1 MASQRAPGRPPGA
14 PAGESRVERRR
25 LARHQ
30 RLLAIA
36 AQRFAAQGVE
46 CVCLEAIADAADISR
61 GTLYSHFPTKE
72 ALVAAIVRP
81 ALEHA
86 VTALSA
92 IDRGRGVASVD
103 ALLAVWSE
111 LWLEHRDALRVMQHS
126 RAMPLGEIAALHGA
140 LMERVLPV
148 FAGAAARGALRSDDP
163 ALAARIL
170 ARLAVPLLELCGEG
184 PEAAACFKD
193 AMHGL
198 LLRC

>member
-1 MASQRAPGRPPGA
+1 MSTRRAPRRPPDASNVG
-14 PAGESRVERRR
+14 GRGERRR
-25 LARHQ
+25 RARHQ

-36 AQRFAAQGVE
+36 AQRFAAHGVE
-46 CVCLEAIADAADISR
+46 GVRLEAIADAADIAR

-86 VTALSA
+86 VAALSA
-92 IDRGRGVASVD
+92 IDRGRGAASVD
-103 ALLAVWSE
+103 ALLDVWTH
-111 LWLEHRDALRVMQHS
+111 LWREHRDALRVMQHS
-126 RAMPLGEIAALHGA
+126 RAMPLGDLAALHGA

-148 FAGAAARGALRSDDP
+148 FAGAAARGALRGDDP

-184 PEAAACFKD
+184 PEAAARFKD

>member
-1 MASQRAPGRPPGA
+1 MASPRAPRRPAGA
-14 PAGESRVERRR
+14 PFADSRVARRR

-30 RLLAIA
+30 RLLVIA
-36 AQRFAAQGVE
+36 AEQFAAHGLDGVR
-46 CVCLEAIADAADISR
+46 LEAIADAADIAR

-81 ALEHA
+81 ALERA
-86 VTALSA
+86 VAALSA

-103 ALLAVWSE
+103 ALLGVWVE
-111 LWLEHRDALRVMQHS
+111 LWREHRDALRVMQHA
-126 RAMPLGEIAALHGA
+126 RAMPLGELAPLHGA

-148 FAGAAARGALRSDDP
+148 FAGAAARGALRGDDP
-163 ALAARIL
+163 ALAARML

-184 PEAAACFKD
+184 PEAAARFKD